1 MCVSPTTMQPPLHTR
16 HDTIRQA
23 LWQVSLVLTGIKQV
37 VNVAQLC
44 SAAMALA
51 EGDANKKKAK

>member
-1 MCVSPTTMQPPLHTR
+1 V
-16 HDTIRQA
+16 
-23 LWQVSLVLTGIKQV
+23 WQVSLVLTGIKQV

-51 EGDANKKKAK
+51 EGDASKKKAK